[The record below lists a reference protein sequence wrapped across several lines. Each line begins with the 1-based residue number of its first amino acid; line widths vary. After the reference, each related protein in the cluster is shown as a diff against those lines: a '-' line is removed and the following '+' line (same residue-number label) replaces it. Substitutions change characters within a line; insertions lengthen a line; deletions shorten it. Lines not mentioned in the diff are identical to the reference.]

1 MTGLVYDPID
11 FTNYPAAWEER
22 WDFLRYF
29 IDCWFAPLQ
38 PADGYSNLALQHLE
52 KQLGCQLPEAIR
64 TVLKHCGCR
73 RDIWQFL
80 TDNSTLF
87 QKMQRIETS
96 IVINTVVPLYAFRS
110 DDCSIDPDLYQW
122 DSRGNCLVEPL
133 GKLSDVLFTQVMGGL
148 WNSKGHTRI
157 PHFTKCV
164 RLEPQE
170 VAIGPNGEWLQEV
183 EVANCMTRSPNLE
196 IPSIS
201 YHSRDLVVETRYPNS
216 FCVAARTTAALEV
229 LPAWLRSMLA
239 TEPDVLDAYDFYRKQ
254 GIDTPFE
261 PTDSEG

>member
-11 FTNYPAAWEER
+11 FTNYPAAWEDR
-22 WDFLRYF
+22 WEFLRYF
-29 IDCWFAPLQ
+29 INCWFAPLQ

-64 TVLKHCGCR
+64 AVLQHCGCR
-73 RDIWQFL
+73 RDIWQSL
-80 TDNSTLF
+80 YDNHTLF
-87 QKMQRIETS
+87 QRMLRAKNV
-96 IVINTVVPLYAFRS
+96 IVINTVIPVYAFKI
-110 DDCSIDPDLYQW
+110 DDPSIDPELYQW
-122 DSRGNCLVEPL
+122 RGNCSGEPV
-133 GKLSDVLFTQVMGGL
+133 GKLSDVLFTEVIGSL
-148 WNSKGHTRI
+148 WNGKGHTRI

-170 VAIGPNGEWLQEV
+170 VAIGSKGEWLQEV
-183 EVANCMTRSPNLE
+183 EVASCMTRSPNLE

-201 YHSRDLVVETRYPNS
+201 YHSRDLAVATRYPNS

-254 GIDTPFE
+254 GIDKPFE
-261 PTDSEG
+261 PTDSAE

>member
-11 FTNYPAAWEER
+11 FTNYPAAWENR
-22 WDFLRYF
+22 WEFLRYF

-38 PADGYSNLALQHLE
+38 LTDGYSIRALQHLE
-52 KQLGCQLPEAIR
+52 RQLGCQLPEAICV
-64 TVLKHCGCR
+64 VLQHCGCR
-73 RDIWQFL
+73 RDIWQSVF
-80 TDNSTLF
+80 DNHTLF
-87 QKMQRIETS
+87 QRMLRAKNV
-96 IVINTVVPLYAFRS
+96 IVINTVIPVYAFKI
-110 DDCSIDPDLYQW
+110 DDPSIDPELHQW
-122 DSRGNCLVEPL
+122 QGNCSGDPV
-133 GKLSDVLFTQVMGGL
+133 GKLSDVLFTEIIGGL
-148 WNSKGHTRI
+148 WNGKGRERI

-164 RLEPQE
+164 RLEPEE

-183 EVANCMTRSPNLE
+183 EVASCMVRSPNLE

-201 YHSRDLVVETRYPNS
+201 YHSRDLVVATRYPNS

-254 GIDTPFE
+254 GIDKPFE
-261 PTDSEG
+261 PTDSAE